1 MPFESSGCDVIDST
15 FNTTKPTRRI
25 ELQLSIHPDLVSF
38 IAIESAAIKWKKGT
52 KKNKTKEERH
62 QGLRTKNAAS
72 WLAMTI
78 HHIWIWRRS
87 ILNRPEPMRIGTDPV
102 SLSSSFFFLFFVS
115 ALLFAAF
122 HFRFLLFF
130 FASSHLVSSPFP
142 SSLSVFF
149 TDSYLVTELTA
160 VHFLWLILFF
170 FWLFLFSTF
179 LVVGSFRSSLLD
191 KESIESSIWRVRDV
205 TRPSN

>member
-102 SLSSSFFFLFFVS
+102 SLSSSFFFFSFSSLLCFLRLFTSVS
-115 ALLFAAF
+115 SC
-122 HFRFLLFF
+122 F

-170 FWLFLFSTF
+170 F
-179 LVVGSFRSSLLD
+179 LVVPFLNFFGS
-191 KESIESSIWRVRDV
+191 W
-205 TRPSN
+205 

>member
-52 KKNKTKEERH
+52 KKKQNKRRAPPRSQDEER
-62 QGLRTKNAAS
+62 GVLIGYDDS
-72 WLAMTI
+72 
-78 HHIWIWRRS
+78 S
-87 ILNRPEPMRIGTDPV
+87 YLNMAPVNIEPTGTDAYWHRSRFSV
-102 SLSSSFFFLFFVS
+102 VVVFFFSFSSLLCFLRLFTSVS
-115 ALLFAAF
+115 SC
-122 HFRFLLFF
+122 F

-170 FWLFLFSTF
+170 F
-179 LVVGSFRSSLLD
+179 LVVPFLNFFGS
-191 KESIESSIWRVRDV
+191 W
-205 TRPSN
+205 

>member
-1 MPFESSGCDVIDST
+1 M
-15 FNTTKPTRRI
+15 
-25 ELQLSIHPDLVSF
+25 
-38 IAIESAAIKWKKGT
+38 KKGN
-52 KKNKTKEERH
+52 KKKQNKRRAPPRSQDEER
-62 QGLRTKNAAS
+62 GVLIGYDDS
-72 WLAMTI
+72 
-78 HHIWIWRRS
+78 S
-87 ILNRPEPMRIGTDPV
+87 YLNMAPVNIEPTGTDAYWHRSRFSVVVVFFSLFRLCSAFCGFSLPFPPV
-102 SLSSSFFFLFFVS
+102 
-115 ALLFAAF
+115 
-122 HFRFLLFF
+122 F